1 MTTIFGTGG
10 ELLDAEHDTK
20 ASTRKQLATEEEK
33 VGRQALHT
41 TVEAD
46 LQHFKNWPGQDTL
59 GLLHLRPIEIEEVRE
74 LETRLHAQGL
84 KVRYARVCLERT
96 PPPRSAAP
104 TRYDWRSETKTAV
117 FRMPTTLHE
126 CPGEW
131 LSNQTDWLTEQLR
144 LVAQCGVPM
153 VTSGGSGGLELKGY
167 GCPCPGK
174 RLELSLDFGRL
185 KDFRR
190 LKDFGRLEDCVRIP
204 FPRVVLEMGYSQKH
218 EELLEKAW
226 NYLFRSDKHIHSVIL
241 CDMQYGVSDKEDFW
255 ASISV
260 WERKRTGDIDE
271 DWPFEDLGNV
281 SHKSRGEQEREREQG
296 RERERE
302 REQGHEREQ
311 EQEQE
316 EPAKG
321 LGEDP
326 GRDASPVSSSD
337 TLTTGDTTRVERE
350 EWTPERG
357 GGGKTM
363 VQRWGPTFVVNE
375 REGKA
380 ARDESVPFAVP
391 LQVYDF
397 LRICPQHEQEF
408 IPNCELLLPLGRL
421 RREILLTLRLMRE
434 HMKPPPQTQ
443 PSRKRAASAD
453 TSPQPT
459 PGPPTRKPPAGLD
472 VKTKK
477 IRHD

>member
-1 MTTIFGTGG
+1 MTTIFGTRG
-10 ELLDAEHDTK
+10 ELLDAEHDTE
-20 ASTRKQLATEEEK
+20 ASTRKQPVTEEQK
-33 VGRQALHT
+33 VGRQAIHT

-46 LQHFKNWPGQDTL
+46 LQHFKNWPGQDTP
-59 GLLHLRPIEIEEVRE
+59 GLLHLHSIEIEEVRE
-74 LETRLHAQGL
+74 LETRLYAQGL
-84 KVRYARVCLERT
+84 KVRY
-96 PPPRSAAP
+96 
-104 TRYDWRSETKTAV
+104 DWHSETKTAV

-153 VTSGGSGGLELKGY
+153 VTSGGSGGLVLKGY
-167 GCPCPGK
+167 GCPCPDK
-174 RLELSLDFGRL
+174 RLELSLDFGGL
-185 KDFRR
+185 EDF
-190 LKDFGRLEDCVRIP
+190 KGLEDCVRIP
-204 FPRVVLEMGYSQKH
+204 FPRVVLETGYSQTR

-226 NYLFRSDKHIHSVIL
+226 NYLFRSDNHIHAVIL

-260 WERKRTGDIDE
+260 WERKKTGDIDE
-271 DWPFEDLGNV
+271 DWPFEDLGKI
-281 SHKSRGEQEREREQG
+281 SHKSRGEREREQG

-302 REQGHEREQ
+302 LEQGHERQQ
-311 EQEQE
+311 ERQQE

-321 LGEDP
+321 LGEDR
-326 GRDASPVSSSD
+326 GRDMSPASSSD
-337 TLTTGDTTRVERE
+337 TLTAGNTTAGSTTAGDTTMVERE
-350 EWTPERG
+350 EWTPRRG

-363 VQRWGPTFVVNE
+363 VQRWGPMFVVNE
-375 REGKA
+375 GEGKA
-380 ARDESVPFAVP
+380 ATDESVPFAVP

-397 LRICPQHEQEF
+397 LRICPQHEEEF

-434 HMKPPPQTQ
+434 HTQPPQQTQ
-443 PSRKRAASAD
+443 PSRKRAASPD
-453 TSPQPT
+453 TSSQPT
-459 PGPPTRKPPAGLD
+459 PGPSTRKPPAGLD